1 MGVLSF
7 IFLICSLRTNI
18 IFVFIFIGATL
29 GFFLAAAAFWTTAA
43 GMGIGATLLVAT
55 GGSFFA
61 AAMFGWYL
69 LAAIMFATLD
79 LPWGLSSLPVVDL
92 SGLIKGASQKVRKE

>member
-1 MGVLSF
+1 ME
-7 IFLICSLRTNI
+7 
-18 IFVFIFIGATL
+18 
-29 GFFLAAAAFWTTAA
+29 
-43 GMGIGATLLVAT
+43 IGATLLVAT

-79 LPWGLSSLPVVDL
+79 LPWGLSKLPVVDL
-92 SGLIKGASQKVRKE
+92 SSVIRGGSQRRKKE